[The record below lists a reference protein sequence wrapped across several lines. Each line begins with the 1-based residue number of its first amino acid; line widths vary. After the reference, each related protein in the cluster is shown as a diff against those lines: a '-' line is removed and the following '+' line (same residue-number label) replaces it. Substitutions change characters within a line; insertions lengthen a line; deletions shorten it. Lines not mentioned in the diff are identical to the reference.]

1 MDEVVAR
8 SWVYCVTM
16 EPSNQPAARSGA
28 AAADTAATDSAQ
40 TSPPPAASFAPA
52 EAADCTAAMAPART
66 RWLWLLL
73 AYASL
78 AMGIIAVVIPGI
90 PSTEFILLAAWAA
103 TKSSPRLAAWLERH
117 RLFGPMIYNW
127 RHGRVVAR
135 RAKLSATLAMSVC
148 LAIMVWKVPH
158 PWIIYVSAIGMAAGA
173 AWMWSRPEKVTA

>member
-16 EPSNQPAARSGA
+16 EASNQPAACSDA
-28 AAADTAATDSAQ
+28 AVAVTAASDNAQ
-40 TSPPPAASFAPA
+40 TAPPP
-52 EAADCTAAMAPART
+52 AAMAPART

-78 AMGIIAVVIPGI
+78 AMGIVAVVIPGI
-90 PSTEFILLAAWAA
+90 PTTEFILLAAWAA

-158 PWIIYVSAIGMAAGA
+158 AWIIYVSAIGMAAGA

>member
-1 MDEVVAR
+1 MND
-8 SWVYCVTM
+8 
-16 EPSNQPAARSGA
+16 QPQPP
-28 AAADTAATDSAQ
+28 TAAPAPETA
-40 TSPPPAASFAPA
+40 TVAPP
-52 EAADCTAAMAPART
+52 RT

-78 AMGIIAVVIPGI
+78 AMGLVAVVIPGI
-90 PSTEFILLAAWAA
+90 PTTEFILLAAWAA

-148 LAIMVWKVPH
+148 LLVMVWVVPH
-158 PWIIYVSAIGMAAGA
+158 RWVVLLTAAGMAAGA
-173 AWMWSRPEKVTA
+173 AWMWSRPEQVE

>member
-1 MDEVVAR
+1 MNDQH
-8 SWVYCVTM
+8 
-16 EPSNQPAARSGA
+16 QPP
-28 AAADTAATDSAQ
+28 TAAPAPETAPVA
-40 TSPPPAASFAPA
+40 PP
-52 EAADCTAAMAPART
+52 RT

-78 AMGIIAVVIPGI
+78 AMGLVAVVIPGI
-90 PSTEFILLAAWAA
+90 PTTEFILLAAWAA

-148 LAIMVWKVPH
+148 LLVMVWVVPH
-158 PWIIYVSAIGMAAGA
+158 RWVVLLTAAGMAAGA
-173 AWMWSRPEKVTA
+173 AWMWSRPEQVE

>member
-1 MDEVVAR
+1 MNDQH
-8 SWVYCVTM
+8 
-16 EPSNQPAARSGA
+16 QPP
-28 AAADTAATDSAQ
+28 TAA
-40 TSPPPAASFAPA
+40 PAPA
-52 EAADCTAAMAPART
+52 PETATVAPPRT

-78 AMGIIAVVIPGI
+78 AMGIVAVVIPGI
-90 PSTEFILLAAWAA
+90 PTTEFILLAAWAA

-148 LAIMVWKVPH
+148 LLIMVWVVPH
-158 PWIIYVSAIGMAAGA
+158 RWVVLLTAAGMAAGA
-173 AWMWSRPEKVTA
+173 AWMWSRPERVE

>member
-1 MDEVVAR
+1 MND
-8 SWVYCVTM
+8 
-16 EPSNQPAARSGA
+16 QPQPP
-28 AAADTAATDSAQ
+28 TAAPAPETAPVA
-40 TSPPPAASFAPA
+40 PP
-52 EAADCTAAMAPART
+52 RT

-78 AMGIIAVVIPGI
+78 AMGLVAVVIPGI
-90 PSTEFILLAAWAA
+90 PTTEFILLAAWAA

-148 LAIMVWKVPH
+148 LLVMVWVVPH
-158 PWIIYVSAIGMAAGA
+158 RWVVLLTAAGMAAGA
-173 AWMWSRPEKVTA
+173 AWMWSRPEQVE

>member
-1 MDEVVAR
+1 MNDQH
-8 SWVYCVTM
+8 
-16 EPSNQPAARSGA
+16 QPPIA
-28 AAADTAATDSAQ
+28 
-40 TSPPPAASFAPA
+40 APA
-52 EAADCTAAMAPART
+52 PETAPVAPPRT

-78 AMGIIAVVIPGI
+78 AMGLVAVVIPGI
-90 PSTEFILLAAWAA
+90 PTTEFILLAAWAA

-148 LAIMVWKVPH
+148 LLVMVWVVPH
-158 PWIIYVSAIGMAAGA
+158 RWVVLLTAAGMAAGA
-173 AWMWSRPEKVTA
+173 AWMWSRPEQVE